1 VAHDGPVTE
10 LPLAGVRV
18 LDLSRVLAGPFATM
32 VLADLGADVIKVEP
46 PDGDETRGWGPPFWG
61 DPSDGRSAYFASV
74 NRNKRAIA
82 IDLKADAGRRL
93 LDALAERADLLVHN
107 FRPATAARLGLDAER
122 MAGAHPDLVVAV
134 VGGFPG
140 SGPERDRP
148 AYDLLAQA
156 VSGLM
161 SVTGEPSGAPS
172 KVGVALLDV
181 IAGLEVA
188 LGAVAALH
196 GRGRSTVRR
205 VDASLVEV
213 GVTAMI
219 NVLANHLATGEEPGR
234 HGSAHPN
241 IVPYQAFA
249 ARDGHLVVAV
259 GNDAQFARLLE
270 VLGLEDGARA
280 YATNALRLERRA
292 DLIPWL
298 SEAIGRRGRDDL
310 VAALEERDVP
320 AGPVLPVSGAVAM
333 MEAADPDR
341 WLQAVDGM
349 RLAPSPI
356 HLDGSRTPLR
366 APPPRIGAHTDEI
379 LAELGLPRQEMEEL
393 RARGIVR

>member
-1 VAHDGPVTE
+1 MTE

-93 LDALAERADLLVHN
+93 LDALAERADLIVHN

-122 MAGAHPDLVVAV
+122 LASAHADLVVAV

>member
-1 VAHDGPVTE
+1 
-10 LPLAGVRV
+10 
-18 LDLSRVLAGPFATM
+18 
-32 VLADLGADVIKVEP
+32 
-46 PDGDETRGWGPPFWG
+46 
-61 DPSDGRSAYFASV
+61 V

-93 LDALAERADLLVHN
+93 LDALAERADLIVHN

-122 MAGAHPDLVVAV
+122 LASAHADLVVAV

-333 MEAADPDR
+333 MEAADPNR
-341 WLQAVDGM
+341 WLQEVDGM

>member
-1 VAHDGPVTE
+1 MGATE

-32 VLADLGADVIKVEP
+32 VLADLGADVTKIEP
-46 PDGDETRGWGPPFWG
+46 PDGDETRTWGPPFWG
-61 DPSDGRSAYFASV
+61 DPADGLSAYFASV

-93 LDALAERADLLVHN
+93 LDALAERADLLIHN

-122 MAGAHPDLVVAV
+122 LAAAHPDLVVAV

-161 SVTGEPSGAPS
+161 AVTGEPDGAPA

-188 LGAVAALH
+188 LAAVAALH
-196 GRGRSTVRR
+196 GRGRSPVRR

-219 NVLANHLATGEEPGR
+219 NVLANHLATGAEPGR
-234 HGSAHPN
+234 HGTAHPN

-259 GNDAQFARLLE
+259 GNDAQFGGLLT
-270 VLGLEDGARA
+270 VLNLEDGAGS
-280 YATNALRLERRA
+280 YATNALRLERRSS
-292 DLIPWL
+292 LIPWL
-298 SEAIGRRGRDDL
+298 AEAIGRRGRDEL
-310 VAALEERDVP
+310 VAALEARDVP
-320 AGPVLPVSGAVAM
+320 AGPVLPVSGAVAG
-333 MEAADPDR
+333 MEAAHPDG
-341 WLQAVDGM
+341 WLQSVDGM

-356 HLDGSRTPLR
+356 HLDGARTPLR
-366 APPPRIGAHTDEI
+366 SQPPRIGAQTDAI
-379 LAELGLPRQEMEEL
+379 LAELGLSDAEVDEL
-393 RARGIVR
+393 RERGIVR

>member
-1 VAHDGPVTE
+1 VTE

-93 LDALAERADLLVHN
+93 LDALAERADLIVHN

-122 MAGAHPDLVVAV
+122 LASAHPDLVVAV

-310 VAALEERDVP
+310 VAALEEREVP